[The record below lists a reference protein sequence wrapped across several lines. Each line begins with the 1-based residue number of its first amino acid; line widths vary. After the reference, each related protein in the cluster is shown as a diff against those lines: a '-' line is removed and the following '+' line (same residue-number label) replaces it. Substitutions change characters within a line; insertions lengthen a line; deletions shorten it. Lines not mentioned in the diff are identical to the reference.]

1 MYIINE
7 DYFLLKYRH
16 DERQRVESR
25 DFFQFQTES
34 KVERR
39 FYPAG
44 ALIAAV
50 SISYDASTKPLDAR
64 SDNPA

>member
-1 MYIINE
+1 MYIVNE
-7 DYFLLKYRH
+7 DYFLLEYRN

-25 DFFQFQTES
+25 DFFQFQTQR

-44 ALIAAV
+44 ALIVAV
-50 SISYDASTKPLDAR
+50 SIAYDASTKPFDAR
-64 SDNPA
+64 SNNPA